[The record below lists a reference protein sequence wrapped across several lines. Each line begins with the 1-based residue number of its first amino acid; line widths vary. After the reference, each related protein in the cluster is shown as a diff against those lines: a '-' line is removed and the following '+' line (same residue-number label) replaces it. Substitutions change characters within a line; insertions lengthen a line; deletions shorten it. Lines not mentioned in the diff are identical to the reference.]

1 MSLVG
6 VSGRQK
12 DMHKDHTEGNRV
24 RVQDGTL
31 SSESE
36 YAAKVFLLARTPEF
50 CWEILPLP
58 EFLDTVQD
66 YEMAISQSYATWD
79 QGRDE
84 AVSW

>member
-50 CWEILPLP
+50 C
-58 EFLDTVQD
+58 
-66 YEMAISQSYATWD
+66 
-79 QGRDE
+79 
-84 AVSW
+84 